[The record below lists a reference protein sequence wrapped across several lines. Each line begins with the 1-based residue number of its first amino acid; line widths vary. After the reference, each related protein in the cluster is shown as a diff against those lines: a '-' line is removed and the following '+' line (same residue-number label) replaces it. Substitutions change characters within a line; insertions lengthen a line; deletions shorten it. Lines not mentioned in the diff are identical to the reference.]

1 MFQDKNY
8 LEILKIARDLV
19 INEHT
24 DRRAEL
30 HNKWLVD
37 SERLWRTSKLKLP
50 YPPIPPYPTES
61 DIVKRA
67 KTLIEFVDSQN
78 STVEINTTS
87 EESSNVN
94 VHVESGEITSNIKS
108 NTEPTASDTASSE
121 VSFNEVPEE
130 QTPRPLFDVS
140 KNLEQAAEVALERT
154 KMKLLHDIETDSAPT
169 VKAIPSL
176 IQRLEELRS
185 KWR

>member
-1 MFQDKNY
+1 MLQDKNY

-37 SERLWRTSKLKLP
+37 SERLWRTSKLKLS
-50 YPPIPPYPTES
+50 YPPIPPYPTEF
-61 DIVKRA
+61 DIVNRA
-67 KTLIEFVDSQN
+67 KTLIEFVNSQN
-78 STVEINTTS
+78 NTVEINTTS
-87 EESSNVN
+87 EVANVN
-94 VHVESGEITSNIKS
+94 VHIESNEITSNIES
-108 NTEPTASDTASSE
+108 NTEPTASDTANSVVSS
-121 VSFNEVPEE
+121 NEVPEE
-130 QTPRPLFDVS
+130 QTPRPLLDVS
-140 KNLEQAAEVALERT
+140 KNLEHTAEVTLEQT
-154 KMKLLHDIETDSAPT
+154 KMQLLHDIETDSAPT

>member
-1 MFQDKNY
+1 MSQDKNY

-50 YPPIPPYPTES
+50 YPPIPPYPTEL

-78 STVEINTTS
+78 SIVEINTTS
-87 EESSNVN
+87 EEVATVN
-94 VHVESGEITSNIKS
+94 VHIESSEITSNIES
-108 NTEPTASDTASSE
+108 NTEPTVSDTANSDVSS
-121 VSFNEVPEE
+121 NDIPEE
-130 QTPRPLFDVS
+130 QTPKPLLDVS
-140 KNLEQAAEVALERT
+140 KNLEHIAEFALERT
-154 KMKLLHDIETDSAPT
+154 KMKLMHDIENDSAPT

-176 IQRLEELRS
+176 VQRLEELRS